1 MPTTKEEKKICEDII
16 RAIEKYE
23 SPISLSYEDIMKDIV
38 ERQEGYIVEC
48 IHKVGVDVNKEE
60 LVKALS
66 YDRDQYNKGYADR
79 DAEIVRCKDCKY
91 FDHSDF
97 GKGEECWCKHFV
109 STYDTTHCH
118 KVMEDDFCAWGER
131 REDET
136 N

>member
-79 DAEIVRCKDCKY
+79 DAEIVRCKDCR
-91 FDHSDF
+91 FHEH
-97 GKGEECWCKHFV
+97 EEPGMVWCPNV
-109 STYDTTHCH
+109 IGSWIE
-118 KVMEDDFCAWGER
+118 EDGYCSRGER
-131 REDET
+131 R
-136 N
+136 

>member
-48 IHKVGVDVNKEE
+48 VHKVGVDVNKEE

-79 DAEIVRCKDCKY
+79 DAEIVRCKDCKKY
-91 FDHSDF
+91 IPCRKLPIGTSKWCDLFDRATCEMNYC
-97 GKGEECWCKHFV
+97 GW
-109 STYDTTHCH
+109 
-118 KVMEDDFCAWGER
+118 AER
-131 REDET
+131 KEDELLVT
-136 N
+136 DKD

>member
-91 FDHSDF
+91 ADETAMC
-97 GKGEECWCKHFV
+97 GYVTWYNK
-109 STYDTTHCH
+109 
-118 KVMEDDFCAWGER
+118 EDDFCSRGER
-131 REDET
+131 KEDEE
-136 N
+136 

>member
-66 YDRDQYNKGYADR
+66 YDRDQYN
-79 DAEIVRCKDCKY
+79 
-91 FDHSDF
+91 
-97 GKGEECWCKHFV
+97 
-109 STYDTTHCH
+109 
-118 KVMEDDFCAWGER
+118 
-131 REDET
+131 
-136 N
+136 

>member
-48 IHKVGVDVNKEE
+48 IHKVGVDVNREE

-66 YDRDQYNKGYADR
+66 YDRNQYNKGYADR
-79 DAEIVRCKDCKY
+79 DAEIVRCKDCLEFKY
-91 FDHSDF
+91 CLHNEHNDPN
-97 GKGEECWCKHFV
+97 G
-109 STYDTTHCH
+109 
-118 KVMEDDFCAWGER
+118 FCAWGEK
-131 REDET
+131 REDGET